1 MKRLSVLILLFTLA
15 ACSTSKAPMKQ
26 FYMLNSHT
34 PLISA
39 SPKEVKRVVVVD
51 RILLADYLKRPNLV
65 MQIEGNQLY
74 YSDIDLWAENLQTG
88 IHNTLLAWL
97 NDKATETRFIAY
109 NSPDATGNLER
120 LVISIERFM
129 PTDQGQVITSGQYW
143 HVNKAQT
150 DGLTSQESFAFTSEL
165 SQQGYSHSVTLL
177 AEQLLK
183 LSHQIINDIE

>member
-1 MKRLSVLILLFTLA
+1 M
-15 ACSTSKAPMKQ
+15 
-26 FYMLNSHT
+26 
-34 PLISA
+34 
-39 SPKEVKRVVVVD
+39 VVVD

-88 IHNTLLAWL
+88 IYNTLLAWL

-109 NSPDATGNLER
+109 DSPDAPRNLER
-120 LVISIERFM
+120 LVISIKRFM
-129 PTDQGQVITSGQYW
+129 PTDQGKVITSGQYW

-183 LSHQIINDIE
+183 LSNQIINDIE